1 MITVIISDK
10 TTFKRELFRLSQRF
24 VIHNVREVESSKSA
38 QKTVNC
44 KGTPTARPVL
54 SGAVVE
60 LSSPEKG
67 TINVDKTH
75 HLNPS
80 YRNCVHDEFS
90 W

>member
-10 TTFKRELFRLSQRF
+10 TTIKIELFRLSQSF
-24 VIHNVREVESSKSA
+24 VIHNVREVESSEGPE
-38 QKTVNC
+38 NC
-44 KGTPTARPVL
+44 KLQRDTNCQTCL
-54 SGAVVE
+54 SGAVVV